1 MDGRH
6 NIVPVDSK
14 WTKLT
19 MPVSFE
25 VLQKEPIKSFDV
37 PPNKT

>member
-1 MDGRH
+1 MDGRYK
-6 NIVPVDSK
+6 IVPVDSK